1 MKNLSVR
8 FNQSEVES
16 RGNLCFPFCLYT
28 GRNLVN
34 VIHQTILFF
43 MLIKYNEKK
52 LKRE

>member
-1 MKNLSVR
+1 MR

-16 RGNLCFPFCLYT
+16 RGNLCFSFCLDT
-28 GRNLVN
+28 KRNLVN